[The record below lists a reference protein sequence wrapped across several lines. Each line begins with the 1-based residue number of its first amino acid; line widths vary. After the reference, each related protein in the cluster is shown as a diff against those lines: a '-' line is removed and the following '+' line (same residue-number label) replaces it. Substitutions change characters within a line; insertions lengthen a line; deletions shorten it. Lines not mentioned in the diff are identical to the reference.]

1 MHESRFSTAGWVSIV
16 AAVIFPLA
24 FIIEGL
30 HEAVL
35 EFSDIDIPVG
45 IGPADFLFLLF
56 AALSIYIFKTFKSLM
71 FESYSFREIGTIINI
86 TIFWHI
92 VFYSG
97 SFVIE
102 LLLGTV
108 WPSNDIGLPLIL
120 VVFWIAGTA
129 VFGIIDLIIG
139 ILILRQKQRFR
150 RPVRIFAWLSIVL
163 GFFEATVIL
172 SPLAL
177 LLVPAS
183 LITLAFVFLQ
193 KVEDLE
199 FV

>member
-1 MHESRFSTAGWVSIV
+1 MHENRFSTAGWVSIV

-24 FIIEGL
+24 FIIEGI

-35 EFSDIDIPVG
+35 EYGDIDIPVG
-45 IGPADFLFLLF
+45 IGPADFLFLLY
-56 AALSIYIFKTFKSLM
+56 AALSIFVYKTLKSLM
-71 FESYSFREIGTIINI
+71 FESYSFREIGAIINI

-92 VFYSG
+92 VFFVG
-97 SFVIE
+97 SFLIE
-102 LLLGTV
+102 LLLGTA
-108 WPSNDIGLPLIL
+108 WPQNDAGLPLIL
-120 VVFWIAGTA
+120 VVYWVVGTA

-139 ILILRQKQRFR
+139 IIILRQRRRFR
-150 RPVRIFAWLSIVL
+150 TPVRVFAWLSIVL

-183 LITLAFVFLQ
+183 LIALAFVFLQ
-193 KVEDLE
+193 RVEDLE